1 MFAQRAHQSA
11 VSVLAEHCRAFF
23 FFFAGA
29 PVDVGMSID
38 IASIDMVSEVNMVS
52 FRPRLLTSCYAA
64 RHRLLPCDTD
74 FHSAASRWRLRDPE
88 SVRLASSLGAGETGG
103 KKKRFTPFAPSS
115 SSAPLSAPRRDPQ
128 FVRANPYALST
139 SPRCHSRWRLS
150 INKTDRERRRRRRE
164 AV

>member
-11 VSVLAEHCRAFF
+11 VSVLAEHCRA
-23 FFFAGA
+23 FFAGA

-64 RHRLLPCDTD
+64 RHRLLPCDIE

-88 SVRLASSLGAGETGG
+88 SVRLASSLGAGKLE
-103 KKKRFTPFAPSS
+103 KRFTPLLHPPP
-115 SSAPLSAPRRDPQ
+115 PLPFQHRGEIR
-128 FVRANPYALST
+128 NLSG
-139 SPRCHSRWRLS
+139 PIRMH
-150 INKTDRERRRRRRE
+150 
-164 AV
+164 